1 LKRGVFMYSEVLK
14 GKRIPIV
21 TLDQKWHQLFV
32 GIEKTPTI
40 IEGEEK
46 LNELLRR
53 QGKCNTE
60 TKEIKKIKKR
70 LMDEIVELMEE
81 KDAASDKKVEE
92 NKRLINE
99 CNEKLEE
106 YQEELMDLP
115 KMINDINL
123 ALMQETMELC
133 YKCMHQNDRELAE
146 ITKWIQNIRIELKK
160 NVVRKQEMEMENNAI
175 YSYMHDIFGAEVI
188 ELFDMKFEK

>member
-1 LKRGVFMYSEVLK
+1 MKRGVFMYSEVLK